1 MFAGLA
7 CSCGT
12 AEDGDAFVRVENGR
26 FVLDGKPCYFLGTN
40 FWYGPILGSKG
51 PGGDRERLAREL
63 DTLAACGVTNLRVL
77 VGADG
82 GGGVPSKIEL

>member
-1 MFAGLA
+1 MKSLFKLCLCMFAGLA

-51 PGGDRERLAREL
+51 PGGDRERLARE
-63 DTLAACGVTNLRVL
+63 DRKSVV
-77 VGADG
+77 
-82 GGGVPSKIEL
+82 